1 VAHPDHAPLNR
12 AMTELT
18 NQLQNMQNRPQKM
31 LGQSNCVA
39 VAKIETLDRKAGEL
53 GHKVDRGLL
62 KV

>member
-1 VAHPDHAPLNR
+1 
-12 AMTELT
+12 MTELT

-39 VAKIETLDRKAGEL
+39 VAKIETLDRKAEEL